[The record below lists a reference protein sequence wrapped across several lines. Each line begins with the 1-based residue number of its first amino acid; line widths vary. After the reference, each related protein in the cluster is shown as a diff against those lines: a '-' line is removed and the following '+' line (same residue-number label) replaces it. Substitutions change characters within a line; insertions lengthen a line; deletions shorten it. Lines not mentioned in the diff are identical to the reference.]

1 MTHLR
6 ALLAA
11 LLAAF
16 ALVLVETGA
25 HAIPPDGA
33 GADTPGTSASVSPRT
48 LAPGATIRF
57 TLSGFP
63 AGEVVYVK
71 IDDGTECDAAAVH
84 GACVYHQQRI
94 GSSGSVSGSFE
105 VPTGLKPG
113 AHWLRFLA
121 SEEMTDKDGTYLG
134 VKGYTHRGGTDFTVV
149 AATKGTTT
157 KDGDTGTSGSTGA
170 PGTTTTSSGTTG
182 GSTGTG
188 TAADKLVV
196 AAPTAAATASATP
209 AATASA
215 TPSAAAPAEAPVTST
230 PAPVA
235 APAAAPADAGSGV
248 PWIGVGAVAVALVV
262 GAGLGLRAR
271 RR

>member
-11 LLAAF
+11 LLAAL
-16 ALVLVETGA
+16 ALVLVGTGA

-157 KDGDTGTSGSTGA
+157 KEGGTGTSGSTGA
-170 PGTTTTSSGTTG
+170 PGTTTSSGTTG

-188 TAADKLVV
+188 EAADKLVV

-209 AATASA
+209 AVTASV
-215 TPSAAAPAEAPVTST
+215 TPSAAAPAEAPT
-230 PAPVA
+230 PAPAA
-235 APAAAPADAGSGV
+235 APAAAPVDAGSGV